1 MAGAVRSSAGIR
13 VGQRAVGPL
22 QVFTYL
28 VQCEATS
35 EAVIIDPGGAEESL
49 ARWAAD
55 EGADVRLVC
64 NTHGHGD
71 HVAGNERLCALLDV
85 DCALL
90 GAEVDFFGLQRSLD
104 CGIRRL
110 KDGERV
116 SVGEAAL
123 EVRHTPGHT
132 PGGVCFHA
140 PGHLFTGDTLFVGA
154 VGRTDLQGSSMR
166 ALLGSIERQILPLDD
181 DTVVWPGHDYGDTPT
196 STVGRER
203 SQNPFITDLILGG
216 RR

>member
-1 MAGAVRSSAGIR
+1 MAAAVTI
-13 VGQRAVGPL
+13 GQRAVGPL

-28 VQCEATS
+28 VRCTATG
-35 EAVIIDPGGAEESL
+35 EAVIIDPGGAEEQL
-49 ARWAAD
+49 AQWAAD
-55 EGADVRLVC
+55 EGADVKLVL

-71 HVAGNERLCALLDV
+71 HVAGNDRLCALLDV
-85 DCALL
+85 ECALL
-90 GAEVDFFGLQRSLD
+90 GQEADFFRLERSLD

-110 KDGERV
+110 KDGERIG
-116 SVGEAAL
+116 VGELEL
-123 EVRHTPGHT
+123 EVRHCPGHT
-132 PGGVCFHA
+132 PGGVSYYT

-154 VGRTDLQGSSMR
+154 VGRTDLQGSSMQS
-166 ALLGSIERQILPLDD
+166 LLDSIERRILSLDS

-203 SQNPFITDLILGG
+203 ETNPFITDLIL

>member
-1 MAGAVRSSAGIR
+1 MAASIR
-13 VGQRAVGPL
+13 IGQRAVGPL

-28 VQCEATS
+28 VQCTATG

-71 HVAGNERLCALLDV
+71 HVAGNERLCRLLDV

-90 GAEVDFFGLQRSLD
+90 GAEVDFFGLEQKLD
-104 CGIRRL
+104 CPIRRL
-110 KDGERV
+110 SDGEQV
-116 SVGEAAL
+116 VVGRLAL
-123 EVRHTPGHT
+123 QVRHTPGHT
-132 PGGVCFHA
+132 PGGVCYYT
-140 PGHLFTGDTLFVGA
+140 PGHLFSGDTLFVGA

-166 ALLGSIERQILPLDD
+166 SLLDSIQRQILTLDSE
-181 DTVVWPGHDYGDTPT
+181 TVVWPGHDYGDTPA

-203 SQNPFITDLILGG
+203 AENPFITDLIGA
-216 RR
+216 RRW